1 MPERVAD
8 LRHSIKDE
16 HDPKKFTALIGEL
29 IRVLDEERSISA
41 WPADSLHHRGL
52 AGSGVIQ
59 LIQQDIADAR
69 SLFDGTVSQM
79 SCA

>member
-8 LRHSIKDE
+8 LRRSIKDE
-16 HDPKKFTALIGEL
+16 HDPKKFTTFIGEL
-29 IRVLDEERSISA
+29 IRVLDEEHSTSA

-52 AGSGVIQ
+52 ASSGVIQ

-69 SLFDGTVSQM
+69 SFFDGTVSQM